1 MRGLSKQ
8 NLSKSNE
15 LCRFLKEPIDLD
27 KKDMAS
33 WASKKKFLLKTENFR
48 IPVSFDFKQKRHLL
62 N

>member
-27 KKDMAS
+27 KKRQGV
-33 WASKKKFLLKTENFR
+33 L
-48 IPVSFDFKQKRHLL
+48 DFKEEIPFEDLKLQNSMLAL
-62 N
+62 TSS